1 MLARTT
7 RMQIPSGPAA
17 WRGNESARKL
27 HELKTRHAGAS
38 TGAFT
43 ELGDVIPK
51 VSFQGNGS
59 FP

>member
-7 RMQIPSGPAA
+7 RMQILFRTGRAA
-17 WRGNESARKL
+17 GKRTARKL